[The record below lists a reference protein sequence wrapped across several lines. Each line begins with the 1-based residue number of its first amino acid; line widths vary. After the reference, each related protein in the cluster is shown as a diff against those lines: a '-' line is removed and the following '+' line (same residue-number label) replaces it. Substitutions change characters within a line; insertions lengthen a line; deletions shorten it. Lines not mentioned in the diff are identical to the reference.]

1 MTGVQTCALP
11 IWFLDRPIKGRV
23 SRVSHEVYREKRP
36 ASDVLTGRDA
46 RVVEVDVTPE
56 TPLPAIL
63 GAEVTVRLG
72 SVDTAAAP

>member
-1 MTGVQTCALP
+1 M
-11 IWFLDRPIKGRV
+11 
-23 SRVSHEVYREKRP
+23 
-36 ASDVLTGRDA
+36 LTGRDA